1 MNDSNFQYAIVL
13 RNFAHVSSSMNT
25 EQCADHKNSME
36 TIARHKIQ
44 FISPVSG
51 LYLNNAFSRAL
62 LRLRRLGKKGWVR
75 IIIKNIHVTFKS
87 NTSISAVER
96 DIQRSG

>member
-1 MNDSNFQYAIVL
+1 
-13 RNFAHVSSSMNT
+13 
-25 EQCADHKNSME
+25 ME

-75 IIIKNIHVTFKS
+75 IIIIKNIHVTFKS